1 MFNRIKFCCKK
12 DIWNDRGAIYNL
24 THMDGATKISE
35 LLNLFFCSESSSFPV
50 FLSIKRKKK
59 GLAIK
64 QTNTWPYPY
73 WLIDWLI
80 VWFNV
85 EDFIEIMLS
94 FFISHKWWSHQQ
106 MVNLQLIQAK
116 CCAAP
121 QWEPIHRRQKKWK
134 AFGHCSVACLHG
146 MEGGIHENTNMYHL
160 SIAALTACK
169 LAWHGGG
176 IQTNEH
182 PAYPAVSR
190 HRLIQN
196 TQKQKYNHTNTN
208 TKVQI
213 HKHKYKQIQKYPAC
227 PAVSHPRL

>member
-1 MFNRIKFCCKK
+1 MQLRNENQSTDAKRNEKLS
-12 DIWNDRGAIYNL
+12 DIAALTACMAPRGEY
-24 THMDGATKISE
+24 MKIQI
-35 LLNLFFCSESSSFPV
+35 C
-50 FLSIKRKKK
+50 
-59 GLAIK
+59 
-64 QTNTWPYPY
+64 
-73 WLIDWLI
+73 
-80 VWFNV
+80 
-85 EDFIEIMLS
+85 
-94 FFISHKWWSHQQ
+94 
-106 MVNLQLIQAK
+106 
-116 CCAAP
+116 
-121 QWEPIHRRQKKWK
+121 
-134 AFGHCSVACLHG
+134 
-146 MEGGIHENTNMYHL
+146 NMYHL

-213 HKHKYKQIQKYPAC
+213 HQHKYKQIQKYPAC

>member
-1 MFNRIKFCCKK
+1 
-12 DIWNDRGAIYNL
+12 
-24 THMDGATKISE
+24 
-35 LLNLFFCSESSSFPV
+35 
-50 FLSIKRKKK
+50 
-59 GLAIK
+59 
-64 QTNTWPYPY
+64 
-73 WLIDWLI
+73 
-80 VWFNV
+80 
-85 EDFIEIMLS
+85 
-94 FFISHKWWSHQQ
+94 
-106 MVNLQLIQAK
+106 
-116 CCAAP
+116 
-121 QWEPIHRRQKKWK
+121 
-134 AFGHCSVACLHG
+134 
-146 MEGGIHENTNMYHL
+146 MYRL

-213 HKHKYKQIQKYPAC
+213 HKYEYKQIQEYPAC